1 MAKGDK
7 KAKKGKAKDSVKI
20 PKRIAGVKVSKVVR
34 QAGKSA
40 LKLAETPAVSETVA
54 AALLAAAAALRDPPA
69 TRRAAGA
76 AAGSAGRAAKD
87 AIGVGDSLR
96 KMAIDMAR
104 RTLDAWESGD
114 SRHGDDVDRKGG
126 EQGGPEGGTGRS
138 EGADRG

>member
-7 KAKKGKAKDSVKI
+7 KAKKDKGKDSIKI
-20 PKRIAGVKVSKVVR
+20 PKRIAGVKVSKAVR

-40 LKLAETPAVSETVA
+40 LKLAEKPAVSETVA

-76 AAGSAGRAAKD
+76 AAGAAGEAGHD
-87 AIGVGDSLR
+87 AIKLGDSLR

-104 RTLDAWESGD
+104 RTLDSWESAE
-114 SRHGDDVDRKGG
+114 SRPRGEGG
-126 EQGGPEGGTGRS
+126 EGGSGEGPGR
-138 EGADRG
+138 A

>member
-7 KAKKGKAKDSVKI
+7 KDKKSKDKVRI
-20 PKRIAGVKVSKVVR
+20 PKRIAGVKVSKAVR
-34 QAGKSA
+34 QAGKRA
-40 LKLAETPAVSETVA
+40 LKMAEQPAVSETVA

-76 AAGSAGRAAKD
+76 AADSAGKAAKE
-87 AIGVGDSLR
+87 AIGLGDSLR

-114 SRHGDDVDRKGG
+114 AKPRGNGG
-126 EQGGPEGGTGRS
+126 GGS
-138 EGADRG
+138 EGKPDQG

>member
-7 KAKKGKAKDSVKI
+7 KAKKGKDKVKV
-20 PKRIAGVKVSKVVR
+20 PKRIAGVKVPKSVR

-40 LKLAETPAVSETVA
+40 LKLAERPAVSETVA

-76 AAGSAGRAAKD
+76 AADAAGEAGQD
-87 AIGVGDSLR
+87 AIRLGDSLR

-104 RTLDAWESGD
+104 RTLDAWDSSEPARAPHESQSGVGD
-114 SRHGDDVDRKGG
+114 
-126 EQGGPEGGTGRS
+126 
-138 EGADRG
+138 GADRG